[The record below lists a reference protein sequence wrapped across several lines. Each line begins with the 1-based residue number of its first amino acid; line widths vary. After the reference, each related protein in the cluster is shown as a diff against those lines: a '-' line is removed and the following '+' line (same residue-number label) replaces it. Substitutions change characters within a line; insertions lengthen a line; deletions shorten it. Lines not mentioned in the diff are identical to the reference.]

1 MEPGQGLIHK
11 VNPGLWLQRDAHRR
25 FPHSCEAVSALVSRA
40 LRMRALHIKRPC
52 TAMHKTCEIV
62 QEIAIY
68 TYIHTTKCADV
79 YLHMQIYAYIYI

>member
-11 VNPGLWLQRDAHRR
+11 VNPGLWLQRDAHRG

-62 QEIAIY
+62 QKIALPTIFNR
-68 TYIHTTKCADV
+68 
-79 YLHMQIYAYIYI
+79 